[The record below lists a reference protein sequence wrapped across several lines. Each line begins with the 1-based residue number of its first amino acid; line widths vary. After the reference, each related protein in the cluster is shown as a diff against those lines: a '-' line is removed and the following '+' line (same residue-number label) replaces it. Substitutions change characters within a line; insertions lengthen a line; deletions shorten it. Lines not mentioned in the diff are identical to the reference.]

1 MNVFGRIYLDSR
13 FRYTTDGTIALFIGA
28 LPLVLPDRNPFRSNW
43 EYQPILPWN
52 HLSKTFPWGVFMLQ
66 GAGLAIADGF
76 KVTILSSLV
85 EFLLNSTR
93 HRIYPVLWRP
103 FFDL

>member
-1 MNVFGRIYLDSR
+1 LNEFNWIFFLFS
-13 FRYTTDGTIALFIGA
+13 YTTDGTIALFIGA
-28 LPLVLPDRNPFRSNW
+28 LPLVLPDKNPFQSDW

-76 KVTILSSLV
+76 KVKNLILIS
-85 EFLLNSTR
+85 
-93 HRIYPVLWRP
+93 HIQ
-103 FFDL
+103 